1 MKVLARAILLKGLR
15 IPGKVFDGEWRTTKP
30 FSEAKH
36 MPGSWEEPKTRRLSL
51 SKEMDDT
58 LRRAHCRDH
67 SPSGKQWGRK
77 FDYKAQVGDEGP
89 G

>member
-1 MKVLARAILLKGLR
+1 
-15 IPGKVFDGEWRTTKP
+15 
-30 FSEAKH
+30 
-36 MPGSWEEPKTRRLSL
+36 MPGSWEEPKTRSLSL

-58 LRRAHCRDH
+58 LRRAHCTDH